1 MTKRIISPLKTGNP
15 LGQYQRHSTSL
26 SLTAMLQYK
35 YDNYGG
41 VYFAAFTAV
50 TIRYTCSWIVTLTW
64 ILLNSVV
71 AQPLLNA
78 RTFVSGSTGSKGGIL
93 HGRRDLRGGG
103 KKGTP
108 PARKEPIAVDRDAR
122 ARPGTM
128 ESEEL
133 LAGNVQRL
141 QFLRARGGIDLGVS
155 CADTYHTYVHTGG
168 VIFVFDTYLLYSG
181 HS

>member
-1 MTKRIISPLKTGNP
+1 MI
-15 LGQYQRHSTSL
+15 
-26 SLTAMLQYK
+26 
-35 YDNYGG
+35 
-41 VYFAAFTAV
+41 
-50 TIRYTCSWIVTLTW
+50 TIRYGCSWIVTL
-64 ILLNSVV
+64 LLLLSAV

-78 RTFVSGSTGSKGGIL
+78 RTSVNGSNGSIGGLL

-103 KKGTP
+103 KKGAP
-108 PARKEPIAVDRDAR
+108 PARKESIAVDRDAR

-155 CADTYHTYVHTGG
+155 CADTYHTYVRTGG